1 MGAGYGGVYIA
12 ANTLSGGT
20 LFLYK
25 SRTANSANDG
35 NSFCRFYSAPDVDT
49 PKTEKIGFR
58 SDGSAEFAGTV
69 TANGTI
75 LTRAGGVTLDVGDR
89 LEKTQA
95 ALTALKAAA
104 QDNATDLAGLKAAIV
119 AALANI

>member
-1 MGAGYGGVYIA
+1 MYAGQI
-12 ANTLSGGT
+12 
-20 LFLYK
+20 
-25 SRTANSANDG
+25 
-35 NSFCRFYSAPDVDT
+35 
-49 PKTEKIGFR
+49 
-58 SDGSAEFAGTV
+58 

-95 ALTALKAAA
+95 ALTALKTAA